1 MLTFAE
7 ACEIAA
13 KHYGEPFARAGV
25 QDDGVCL
32 VTPQRVVDDEAR
44 GLITVA
50 ARGSSSIGRRARL
63 NCGRISTISTAFSA
77 CHRWPRH
84 EDGSTA
90 PSGRASGR
98 CRTSLVERLDLAV
111 SGPSPTLGEFA
122 LTIERL
128 QMSAVEQVFLE
139 CERARAQGV
148 LIQRVSAS
156 DKEFH
161 FQNWVQDR
169 LDDCAL
175 YYDEP
180 GRNTYPDFTLVNDP
194 IGFEVKGLAYP
205 GRAADY
211 DANSQV
217 PSGLHNG
224 REVYYVFGRYPKDV
238 AGEAEYPV
246 LDLIVCHGDFLNA
259 DSEYEHLNRSFRG
272 FGSYGDILVRD
283 RKMYVV
289 PTPLALT
296 EGTTGLATLIVPAS
310 FVPTSPDLVRVG
322 ELVRVE
328 VDEIVGSYEFDLQ
341 TNEMITHYVPNP
353 NAGAVHTFHAYRSR
367 GLGDGQPVSL
377 REAWGA

>member
-1 MLTFAE
+1 
-7 ACEIAA
+7 
-13 KHYGEPFARAGV
+13 
-25 QDDGVCL
+25 
-32 VTPQRVVDDEAR
+32 
-44 GLITVA
+44 
-50 ARGSSSIGRRARL
+50 
-63 NCGRISTISTAFSA
+63 
-77 CHRWPRH
+77 
-84 EDGSTA
+84 
-90 PSGRASGR
+90 
-98 CRTSLVERLDLAV
+98 
-111 SGPSPTLGEFA
+111 
-122 LTIERL
+122 
-128 QMSAVEQVFLE
+128 MSAVEQVFLE

-161 FQNWVQDR
+161 FQNWVQNR
-169 LDDCAL
+169 LDDCGV

-259 DSEYEHLNRSFRG
+259 DSEYVHLNRSFRG

-310 FVPTSPDLVRVG
+310 FEPTSPDLVRVG

-328 VDEIVGSYEFDLQ
+328 VDEIVGSYQFDLQ

-353 NAGAVHTFHAYRSR
+353 NAGVVHTFHAYRSR

-377 REAWGA
+377 REAWSA